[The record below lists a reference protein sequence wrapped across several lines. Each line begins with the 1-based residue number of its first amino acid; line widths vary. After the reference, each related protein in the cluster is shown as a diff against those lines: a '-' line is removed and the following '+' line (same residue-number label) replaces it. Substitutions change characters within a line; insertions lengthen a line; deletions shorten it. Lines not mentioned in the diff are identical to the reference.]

1 MENIMK
7 ESFVVFR
14 TYAFTHQAEMDLNK
28 LKDEG
33 IEAYIS
39 DANMGSFSFL
49 GAATG
54 GIKIHVS
61 EEDAERAYEVLPD
74 KEAQSNDG

>member
-1 MENIMK
+1 MEK
-7 ESFVVFR
+7 SFIVFR
-14 TYAFTHQAEMDLNK
+14 TYSFTHQAEMDLNK

-33 IEAYIS
+33 IDAYLS

-54 GIKIHVS
+54 GVKIHV
-61 EEDAERAYEVLPD
+61 AEKELEHAQEILPD
-74 KEAQSNDG
+74 KESKSDD